1 MPGYIP
7 DGMDQAQLRSEQS
20 LATNPIGNPELPEL
34 TGREDDKLNSS
45 DKEDIQTLFNNLANV
60 IAECAD
66 QKDRI
71 DVIFKTVNFVS
82 EKLSTH

>member
-82 EKLSTH
+82 E